1 MLKMFV
7 AQIER
12 NSFDDRN
19 PWYDLIN
26 EQIAEGVPLH

>member
-1 MLKMFV
+1 MLKTFV

-19 PWYDLIN
+19 PWYNLIN
-26 EQIAEGVPLH
+26 EQIAGGVPLH